1 MVPMMPTMMVPVV
14 PMMMMPMTM
23 VPMTMVPMV
32 MPPVVMMTPA
42 DLFGL
47 QAIDLVLSYD
57 GGLGAIRARRQ
68 QGLFR

>member
-1 MVPMMPTMMVPVV
+1 
-14 PMMMMPMTM
+14 MMM
-23 VPMTMVPMV
+23 
-32 MPPVVMMTPA
+32 PA

-47 QAIDLVLSYD
+47 QAIDLILSYD